1 MSCPTF
7 PLGLRQML
15 VALAVAATVSGLAGT
30 LPAQAQSLA
39 TSQVQAQAGHSL
51 QMHAADGVVEAVRD
65 TTVSTQVA
73 GAVVQ
78 LLVRVGDRVQA
89 GQELLRLDAQ
99 PARQSAAASA
109 AQADAARTQ
118 AQLADSELARQ
129 KQLFARQYISQA
141 GLERAQAQAQAAHA
155 QVRALQAQAS
165 AAAAQTSLHIVRAP
179 YSGIVSDLPVA
190 LGDMATPGRPLLR
203 LYDPAALRI
212 TVSVPQTLQLADAPA
227 ASTASAQ
234 WEIPSLTGARASISL
249 ADIQRLP
256 TIDPST
262 HTAQWRLPLP
272 ADLSGAAPGM
282 FARLWLPLASPAAA
296 AHAAQPGSGPTPPP
310 SLFVPASAVLRR
322 GELTA
327 VYVLD
332 EQQRPRLRQVRLG
345 QAPASATD
353 GQAPIPVLSGLR
365 AGERVALD
373 PQAAA
378 RVR

>member
-1 MSCPTF
+1 
-7 PLGLRQML
+7 ML
-15 VALAVAATVSGLAGT
+15 VALAVTAGLASVAG
-30 LPAQAQSLA
+30 LPFANAQALA
-39 TSQVQAQAGHSL
+39 SAPILASHSPHL
-51 QMHAADGVVEAVRD
+51 HAADGVVEAVRD

-99 PARQSAAASA
+99 PARQGALASA
-109 AQADAARTQ
+109 AQVEAARTQ

-155 QVRALQAQAS
+155 QMRALQAQAGAAS
-165 AAAAQTSLHIVRAP
+165 AQAGLHIVRAP
-179 YSGIVSDLPVA
+179 YSGIVSELPVA

-212 TVSVPQTLQLADAPA
+212 TASVPQTLQLADAPA
-227 ASTASAQ
+227 Q
-234 WEIPSLTGARASISL
+234 WEIPSLPGSGASVAL
-249 ADIQRLP
+249 NDIQRLP
-256 TIDPST
+256 TIDRST

-272 ADLSGAAPGM
+272 GDLTGATPGM
-282 FARLWLPLASPAAA
+282 FARLWLPVAPGAS
-296 AHAAQPGSGPTPPP
+296 AQPGASSVPAPA
-310 SLFVPASAVLRR
+310 LAVPASAVLRR

-345 QAPASATD
+345 QAPASLASAAD
-353 GQAPIPVLSGLR
+353 AQASIPVLSGLR

>member
-1 MSCPTF
+1 
-7 PLGLRQML
+7 ML

-109 AQADAARTQ
+109 AQVDAARTQ

-212 TVSVPQTLQLADAPA
+212 TVSVPQTLQLADASATPA
-227 ASTASAQ
+227 AAAASAH

-256 TIDPST
+256 TIDRST

-296 AHAAQPGSGPTPPP
+296 QPGSGPTPPP
-310 SLFVPASAVLRR
+310 PLSVPASAVLRR

-345 QAPASATD
+345 QAAASAAD
-353 GQAPIPVLSGLR
+353 GRAPIPVLSGLR

>member
-1 MSCPTF
+1 MFCPALPIVPRRT
-7 PLGLRQML
+7 LAVLAAAALAASGS
-15 VALAVAATVSGLAGT
+15 VALA
-30 LPAQAQSLA
+30 
-39 TSQVQAQAGHSL
+39 QAQALASIQVRPGPVA

-78 LLVRVGDRVQA
+78 VLVRVGDRVQA

-109 AQADAARTQ
+109 AQVDVARTQ

-129 KQLFARQYISQA
+129 RQLFASQYISQA

-165 AAAAQTSLHIVRAP
+165 AAAAQASLHIVRAP
-179 YSGIVSDLPVA
+179 YSGIVSELPVA

-212 TVSVPQTLQLADAPA
+212 TVSVPQTLQLADASATPA
-227 ASTASAQ
+227 ASAQ
-234 WEIPSLTGARASISL
+234 WEIPSLTGARASVSL

-256 TIDPST
+256 TIDRST

-282 FARLWLPLASPAAA
+282 FARLWLPLASPAAT
-296 AHAAQPGSGPTPPP
+296 AHAAQPGGGPTPPP
-310 SLFVPASAVLRR
+310 PLSVPASAVLRR

-332 EQQRPRLRQVRLG
+332 GQQRPRLRQVRLG
-345 QAPASATD
+345 QAAASAAD
-353 GQAPIPVLSGLR
+353 GQTSIPVLSGLR

>member
-1 MSCPTF
+1 
-7 PLGLRQML
+7 ML
-15 VALAVAATVSGLAGT
+15 VALAVTVGLASVAG
-30 LPAQAQSLA
+30 LPFANAQALA
-39 TSQVQAQAGHSL
+39 SAPILASHSPHL
-51 QMHAADGVVEAVRD
+51 HAADGVVEAVRD

-99 PARQSAAASA
+99 PARQGALASA
-109 AQADAARTQ
+109 AQVEAARTQ

-155 QVRALQAQAS
+155 QMRALQAQAGAAS
-165 AAAAQTSLHIVRAP
+165 AQAGLHIVRAP
-179 YSGIVSDLPVA
+179 YSGIVSELPVA

-212 TVSVPQTLQLADAPA
+212 TASVPQTLQLADAPA
-227 ASTASAQ
+227 Q
-234 WEIPSLTGARASISL
+234 WEIPSLPGSRASVAL
-249 ADIQRLP
+249 NDIQRLP
-256 TIDPST
+256 TIDRST

-272 ADLSGAAPGM
+272 GDLTGATPGM
-282 FARLWLPLASPAAA
+282 FARLWLPVAPAAS
-296 AHAAQPGSGPTPPP
+296 AQPGAS
-310 SLFVPASAVLRR
+310 SVPAPALAVPVSAVLRR

-345 QAPASATD
+345 QAPASPASAAD
-353 GQAPIPVLSGLR
+353 AQASIPVLSGLR